1 MGTAIGF
8 ECAGGA
14 VLAADRV
21 VTRGGSVLSRST
33 QKLFPFDTVGTAG
46 VGNRDGLDRFERE
59 FDAEIRSY
67 RTKRGD
73 LTGDAVI
80 GMASRVAAEAGID
93 VLVVARETGEA
104 HLHTIGADG
113 SALGEAY
120 DAIGTGAQLALGQLE
135 SLDRDI
141 ALSTAASTAEEVLAT
156 VSKRDPATG
165 EDADIWQLPHASA
178 D

>member
-1 MGTAIGF
+1 MGTAIGL

-33 QKLFPFDTVGTAG
+33 DKLFTFETVGTAG
-46 VGNRDGLDRFERE
+46 VGDRNGLDRFERE
-59 FDAEIRSY
+59 FDAAVRSY
-67 RTKRGD
+67 RTERGD
-73 LTGDAVI
+73 PTGDAVI
-80 GMASRVAAEAGID
+80 RMTSRVAAEAGVD
-93 VLVVARETGEA
+93 VLVVARDGGQA
-104 HLHTIGADG
+104 RLHTASADG
-113 SALGEAY
+113 STLGEEY

-141 ALSTAASTAEEVLAT
+141 DLSTAASTAEEVLAT
-156 VSKRDPATG
+156 VSQRDPATG
-165 EDADIWQLPHASA
+165 AEADVWQLAHATA